1 MHRLAFFAFSAAAP
15 LLVVASIPA
24 CGPSSPPGN
33 GEGSTTSRDA
43 GGSDAGGS
51 DAGGSDAGGSDAGG
65 SDAGGSDAG
74 DASMPDGGG
83 AGAIQAPDD
92 TWTWVD
98 IPGSKCG
105 YGSETGFAVNPHAGA
120 TELLIYLEGG
130 GECHDAASCW
140 GPGTS
145 AKNLTGY
152 NQTNFMKETMKPALI
167 RSTAGSPF
175 ATTNMAFFPYCTGD
189 LHAGTKE
196 VDFTVNG
203 VIKPTYFVGGNNL
216 DLFLAR
222 LLPTFPGVTRV
233 VLLGTSA
240 GGFGTY
246 LNFDKVVRA
255 FGVRVDIIDD
265 SGPPLVAKGAT
276 DNAAVMSTWGYVSP
290 AGCSPCTS
298 LLDVMKSARA
308 EQPKSRLGFLS
319 FSVDTTIG
327 PDFGYTAAE
336 YPTLIESLFPTSFG
350 SDPNVQTYIVK
361 SQPGHVV
368 EGVPILEPHYFPW
381 MTAMLN
387 DSPSW
392 TSATY
397 P

>member
-1 MHRLAFFAFSAAAP
+1 
-15 LLVVASIPA
+15 
-24 CGPSSPPGN
+24 
-33 GEGSTTSRDA
+33 
-43 GGSDAGGS
+43 
-51 DAGGSDAGGSDAGG
+51 
-65 SDAGGSDAG
+65 
-74 DASMPDGGG
+74 
-83 AGAIQAPDD
+83 
-92 TWTWVD
+92 
-98 IPGSKCG
+98 
-105 YGSETGFAVNPHAGA
+105 VNPHAGA

-130 GECHDAASCW
+130 GACYDAASCW

-145 AKNLTGY
+145 AKNLTGFDEATFLS
-152 NQTNFMKETMKPALI
+152 QKLKPALI

-175 ATTNMAFFPYCTGD
+175 ATTNMAYIPYCTGD
-189 LHAGTKE
+189 MHAGTKE

-203 VIKPTYFVGGNNL
+203 VTKPTYFFGGNDL

-222 LLPTFPGVTRV
+222 LVPTFPDVTRV

-246 LNFDKVVRA
+246 LNFDKVVRT

-290 AGCSPCTS
+290 TGCSPCTS
-298 LLDVMKSARA
+298 LLGVMKSARA

-319 FSVDTTIG
+319 FSVDTIIG

-336 YPTLIESLFPTSFG
+336 YPTLIESLFPANFG
-350 SDPNVQTYIVK
+350 SDPNVQTYIVT
-361 SQPGHVV
+361 SQSGHVV
-368 EGVPILEPHYFPW
+368 EGLPTLEAHYFPW

-392 TSATY
+392 TSTTY

>member
-1 MHRLAFFAFSAAAP
+1 
-15 LLVVASIPA
+15 
-24 CGPSSPPGN
+24 
-33 GEGSTTSRDA
+33 
-43 GGSDAGGS
+43 
-51 DAGGSDAGGSDAGG
+51 
-65 SDAGGSDAG
+65 
-74 DASMPDGGG
+74 
-83 AGAIQAPDD
+83 
-92 TWTWVD
+92 
-98 IPGSKCG
+98 
-105 YGSETGFAVNPHAGA
+105 VNPHAGA

-130 GECHDAASCW
+130 GACYDAASCW

-145 AKNLTGY
+145 AKNLTGFDEATFLS
-152 NQTNFMKETMKPALI
+152 QKLKPALI

-175 ATTNMAFFPYCTGD
+175 ATTNMAYIPYCTGD
-189 LHAGTKE
+189 MHAGTKE

-203 VIKPTYFVGGNNL
+203 VTKPTYFFGGNDL

-222 LLPTFPGVTRV
+222 LVPTFPDVTRV

-246 LNFDKVVRA
+246 LNFDKVVRT

-290 AGCSPCTS
+290 TGCSPCTS
-298 LLDVMKSARA
+298 LLGVMKSARA

-319 FSVDTTIG
+319 FSVDTIIG

-336 YPTLIESLFPTSFG
+336 YPTLIESLFPANFG
-350 SDPNVQTYIVK
+350 SDPNVQTYIVT
-361 SQPGHVV
+361 SQSGHVV
-368 EGVPILEPHYFPW
+368 EGLPTLEAHYFPW

-387 DSPSW
+387 DRPPPPRRAAPPRSPSRRGSPSSMPPTQRRARPRKH
-392 TSATY
+392 TSRHRAVEFELLAARRRALCRPAGTRDRRRGERWRTATSRWRERRF
-397 P
+397 PMTCRRRSSRSGR